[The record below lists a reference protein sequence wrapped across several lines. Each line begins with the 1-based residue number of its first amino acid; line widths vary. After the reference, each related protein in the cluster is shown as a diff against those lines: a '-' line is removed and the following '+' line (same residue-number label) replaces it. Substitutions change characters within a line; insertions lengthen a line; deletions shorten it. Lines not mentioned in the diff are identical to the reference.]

1 MVFGIV
7 MGLLASASWAGANVF
22 VQRAGRQVGAFRAL
36 VWAQLAGIAGVLPLA
51 VLLDVRAQA
60 PDRGTVF
67 WAAVAALAAVLAY
80 PCLFHAT
87 NRGRLSVVV
96 PIMSA
101 WTVVAA
107 GISLGFLGET
117 LRPAHVLGAS
127 LVVGGVFLVSRYSQQ
142 GAAGGGG
149 VAPAQRSPGGG
160 GGGDGGGDGGGLWAA
175 LGGALGFGVLIPA
188 IGRLAPATGRLGAI
202 PLVFLLDLLLGVP
215 IALAAGIDLRPPRG
229 RDWLPVLGAALF
241 ETMGFVWISLG
252 VARAP
257 VSVVSP
263 LAGLAS
269 AFTVLFAWLVLRERP
284 CAQVLLGAGLACA
297 GVLAMAR

>member
-22 VQRAGRQVGAFRAL
+22 VQRAGRRVGAFRAL

-51 VLLDVRAQA
+51 ASLDARAQA
-60 PDRGTVF
+60 PDRGTIF

-87 NRGRLSVVV
+87 ARGRLSVVV

-142 GAAGGGG
+142 DAAGGGRA
-149 VAPAQRSPGGG
+149 APAQHAGGA
-160 GGGDGGGDGGGLWAA
+160 DRGGLWAA

-202 PLVFLLDLLLGVP
+202 PAVFLLDLVLGVP

-269 AFTVLFAWLVLRERP
+269 AGVVA
-284 CAQVLLGAGLACA
+284 LA
-297 GVLAMAR
+297 R

>member
-1 MVFGIV
+1 MLRAEMVFGIV

-22 VQRAGRQVGAFRAL
+22 VQRAGRRVGAFRAL
-36 VWAQLAGIAGVLPLA
+36 VWAQLAGIAGVSPLA
-51 VLLDVRAQA
+51 ASLDARVQA

-87 NRGRLSVVV
+87 ARGRLSVVV

-142 GAAGGGG
+142 DAAGGGRAATG
-149 VAPAQRSPGGG
+149 QRA
-160 GGGDGGGDGGGLWAA
+160 DGAGGGGLWSA

-188 IGRLAPATGRLGAI
+188 IGRIAPATGRLGAI
-202 PLVFLLDLLLGVP
+202 PAVFILDLVLGVP

-229 RDWLPVLGAALF
+229 RDWLPVLGAAFF

-252 VARAP
+252 VAHAP

-297 GVLAMAR
+297 GVVALAR